1 MSTKVE
7 KTGSRKSGGSLIAAL
22 MLICA
27 MATSTLVAQN
37 VARANVIQV
46 KYTGYKPTGVFE
58 TELRYFYEVS
68 GVRSYLEN
76 MEKQLLEQ
84 FKKTLLSQYPD
95 DRKQVDKMIDIL
107 SEESLSLDDV
117 IKAYMPVYKKYYTI
131 EELQELNKFY
141 STDLMQSM
149 VKKNPS
155 IAQELAPIQ
164 MELLTDHAEKLKKRL
179 TQALE

>member
-1 MSTKVE
+1 
-7 KTGSRKSGGSLIAAL
+7 
-22 MLICA
+22 
-27 MATSTLVAQN
+27 
-37 VARANVIQV
+37 
-46 KYTGYKPTGVFE
+46 
-58 TELRYFYEVS
+58 
-68 GVRSYLEN
+68 
-76 MEKQLLEQ
+76 
-84 FKKTLLSQYPD
+84 
-95 DRKQVDKMIDIL
+95 MIDIL

>member
-1 MSTKVE
+1 MSTKSE
-7 KTGSRKSGGSLIAAL
+7 KTGPRKSSKVLIAAL
-22 MLICA
+22 GLICA
-27 MATSTLVAQN
+27 SATTTLVEQN
-37 VARANVIQV
+37 VAQANVVQV

-84 FKKTLLSQYPD
+84 FKQTLLSQYPD
-95 DRKQVDKMIDIL
+95 DMKLVNKMVDIL

-164 MELLTDHAEKLKKRL
+164 MELLLDYTEQLKKRL
-179 TQALE
+179 TQAFE

>member
-1 MSTKVE
+1 MSAK
-7 KTGSRKSGGSLIAAL
+7 SRKSSKTLIAAL
-22 MLICA
+22 GLICA
-27 MATSTLVAQN
+27 SATTALVAPN
-37 VARANVIQV
+37 ITHANVVQV

-68 GVRSYLEN
+68 GVRSYLES

-95 DRKQVDKMIDIL
+95 DTKLVNKVIDVL
-107 SEESLSLDDV
+107 AEESLSLDDV

-149 VKKNPS
+149 VKKNPP

-164 MELLTDHAEKLKKRL
+164 MELLQDYTKQLKRRL
-179 TQALE
+179 TQALEEIN